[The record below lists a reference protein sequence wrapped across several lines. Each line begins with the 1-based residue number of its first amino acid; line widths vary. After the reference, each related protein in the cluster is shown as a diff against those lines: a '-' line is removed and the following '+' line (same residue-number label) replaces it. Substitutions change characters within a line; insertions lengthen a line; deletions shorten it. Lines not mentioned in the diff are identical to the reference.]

1 MKISFMIVSLFFLIL
16 AARAETPKK
25 SSGGKGNIVYK
36 YKKYETFDLG
46 NLEVKGDIIAPG
58 DLSVQERQRTK
69 MERGLL
75 ERKDFDEEVR
85 KDIKNLR

>member
-1 MKISFMIVSLFFLIL
+1 MKISFFIVSLFFIIL
-16 AARAETPKK
+16 AARAEAPKA
-25 SSGGKGNIVYK
+25 SGGKGNIVYK
-36 YKKYETFDLG
+36 YKKYESFDLG

>member
-1 MKISFMIVSLFFLIL
+1 MKASFLIVSMFFLIM
-16 AARAETPKK
+16 AARAESKK
-25 SSGGKGNIVYK
+25 KGSVIYK
-36 YKKYETFDLG
+36 YKKYESFDLG

-58 DLSVQERQRTK
+58 DLSVQERQRTQ

-75 ERKDFDEEVR
+75 ERKDFDPEVR

>member
-1 MKISFMIVSLFFLIL
+1 MKVSFVIVSLFFLIL
-16 AARAETPKK
+16 AARAEDK
-25 SSGGKGNIVYK
+25 KGNVVYK
-36 YKKYETFDLG
+36 YKKYESFDLG

>member
-1 MKISFMIVSLFFLIL
+1 MKISFVIVSLFFLIL
-16 AARAETPKK
+16 AARAEEPSKA
-25 SSGGKGNIVYK
+25 KGNVVYK
-36 YKKYETFDLG
+36 YKKYESFDLG

>member
-1 MKISFMIVSLFFLIL
+1 MKVSFMIVSLFFLIM
-16 AARAETPKK
+16 AARAEGPPAKANA
-25 SSGGKGNIVYK
+25 KGNIVYK
-36 YKKYETFDLG
+36 YKKYESFDLG

-69 MERGLL
+69 MERGLF
-75 ERKDFDEEVR
+75 ERLDFDKEVR

>member
-1 MKISFMIVSLFFLIL
+1 MKISFVIVSIFFLMM
-16 AARAETPKK
+16 AARAEGPKN
-25 SSGGKGNIVYK
+25 KGNIVYK
-36 YKKYETFDLG
+36 YKKYESFDLG

-75 ERKDFDEEVR
+75 ERKDFDQEVR
-85 KDIKNLR
+85 QDIKNLR

>member
-1 MKISFMIVSLFFLIL
+1 MKISFFIVSLFFIIM
-16 AARAETPKK
+16 AARAEGPKTAK
-25 SSGGKGNIVYK
+25 SKGNVVYE
-36 YKKYETFDLG
+36 YKKYESFDLG

-75 ERKDFDEEVR
+75 ERKDFDREVR

>member
-16 AARAETPKK
+16 AARAEEPKK
-25 SSGGKGNIVYK
+25 SGSKGNIVYK

>member
-16 AARAETPKK
+16 AARAEGPKK
-25 SSGGKGNIVYK
+25 AGGKGNIIYK